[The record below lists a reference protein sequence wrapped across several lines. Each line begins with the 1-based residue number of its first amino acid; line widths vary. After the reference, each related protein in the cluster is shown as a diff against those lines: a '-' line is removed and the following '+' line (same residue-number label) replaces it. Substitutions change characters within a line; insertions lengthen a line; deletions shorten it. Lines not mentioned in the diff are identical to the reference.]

1 MSNTHDTSTE
11 ISSLEDGIQT
21 VTELYNRFQALRQVP
36 TVLLK
41 PPISHDLPTPLSLR
55 SEFDGLKEIG
65 KRVKSEKVQEAL
77 RTARDSEKADKNE
90 LSSNVRRENRK
101 RRRPPSP
108 ESPQPYISFQPKTA
122 SLFPISADEPP
133 PLQVDGLSN
142 YIRDFNQAKPYKLHI
157 WLRTKGLPK
166 FSNPVVIRF
175 TIRDVLIV
183 FITLSY
189 SDDNPI
195 LIVQTVTAFGPRER
209 KSPHSQSDYVAY
221 QSLSQQIA
229 KMVQSHPSV
238 SFQNL
243 MNLLCSYSGIFVDR
257 CTICQRVLSVEGHV
271 PPVGRIWIDSG
282 TDKKGQWQPRHIICL
297 HS

>member
-1 MSNTHDTSTE
+1 MTNSHDTSAE
-11 ISSLEDGIQT
+11 LSSLEDRIQT

-41 PPISHDLPTPLSLR
+41 PPISHDLPNPLLSLR
-55 SEFDGLKEIG
+55 SEFDDLKEIG
-65 KRVKSEKVQEAL
+65 ERVRSEKVQEAL

-108 ESPQPYISFQPKTA
+108 ESPQPYVSFQPKTA

-133 PLQVDGLSN
+133 PLQVDGLSD
-142 YIRDFNQAKPYKLHI
+142 YIRDFNQTKPYKLHV
-157 WLRTKGLPK
+157 WSRTKGSPK
-166 FSNPVVIRF
+166 FSNPVVVRF
-175 TIRDVLIV
+175 TIREVLTA

-209 KSPHSQSDYVAY
+209 
-221 QSLSQQIA
+221 
-229 KMVQSHPSV
+229 
-238 SFQNL
+238 
-243 MNLLCSYSGIFVDR
+243 
-257 CTICQRVLSVEGHV
+257 
-271 PPVGRIWIDSG
+271 VGFG
-282 TDKKGQWQPRHIICL
+282 
-297 HS
+297 